1 MAGVVDL
8 FEGLLFGGKKQK
20 QPEPPPLP
28 PPDDVDHEA
37 GGSRG
42 GLPSFVRTEGRLRG
56 APTPFKRVLG
66 VEK

>member
-1 MAGVVDL
+1 MAVIGDL

-28 PPDDVDHEA
+28 PPDDVSHDI
-37 GGSRG
+37 SRTG

-56 APTPFKRVLG
+56 AITPPLKKVLG

>member
-1 MAGVVDL
+1 MAAIGDL
-8 FEGLLFGGKKQK
+8 FEGLLFGGKKEK

-28 PPDDVDHEA
+28 PPDDVSHDA
-37 GGSRG
+37 GNTG

-56 APTPFKRVLG
+56 AVTPEYKKMLG